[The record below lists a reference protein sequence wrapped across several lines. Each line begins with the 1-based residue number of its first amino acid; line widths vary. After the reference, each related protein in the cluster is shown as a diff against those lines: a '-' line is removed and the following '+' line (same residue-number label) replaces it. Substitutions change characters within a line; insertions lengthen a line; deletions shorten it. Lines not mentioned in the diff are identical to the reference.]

1 MKLKRNCMFSNAKV
15 NEVGGTPDWEHTL
28 GQSVPL
34 YLLKE
39 DGCSDI
45 INGLA
50 YNLRPLEGFNYG
62 SGGNNYDIQMV
73 SIFENISLKIF
84 DSQTN
89 SIEQHQLSN
98 PLIVILVRQS
108 EGEHNGRRLLKLG
121 RGFSYNTIQNS
132 AFYDEINILVPNPWF
147 GYKLEY
153 DNRNTGLLTFT
164 IIKAPISYPIETD
177 DTVRYTTRSARKTVW
192 EDLARQYSTQF
203 EIEHTETPNQQSP
216 YVSINSSTILLSIPR
231 NKIIYGAPGTG
242 KSYELRDQAR
252 AIGFNEDDTIRVTFH
267 PNYSY
272 QQFVGTYKPT
282 PIYRNVLQEG
292 AVLYGSDKTT
302 ELQNDHKKEPL
313 IDYSFVPGPLLN
325 LLVKALI
332 NTDKNYLLIIE
343 EINRASV
350 SAVFGDVFQLLDRKS
365 DGSSEYSITFNEE
378 AMSFLRANGIPFTE
392 IKLPNNFFMWAT
404 MNSADQGVMPL
415 DAAFKRRW
423 AFEYLP
429 LNEKQSK
436 VANSNIRFQGEDFNW
451 NNFRK
456 IINDKL
462 KDMGV
467 AEDKLI
473 GPFFMNSNELSDE
486 NSVKNKLLLYLR
498 DDVVR
503 HNPESLFKKKTYSD
517 IIEMYSKGEN
527 IFVNLEIKTESIPE
541 PQNIE

>member
-1 MKLKRNCMFSNAKV
+1 MADPIARWRNPYFETVRELIDLLPRIEMDSEIARLQI
-15 NEVGGTPDWEHTL
+15 NESFGSDFFRTAYQVACQL
-28 GQSVPL
+28 GL
-34 YLLKE
+34 YYERE
-39 DGCSDI
+39 DRFIPRFHHSPSADEV
-45 INGLA
+45 
-50 YNLRPLEGFNYG
+50 YNYLRKWIKQY
-62 SGGNNYDIQMV
+62 Y
-73 SIFENISLKIF
+73 
-84 DSQTN
+84 
-89 SIEQHQLSN
+89 
-98 PLIVILVRQS
+98 
-108 EGEHNGRRLLKLG
+108 
-121 RGFSYNTIQNS
+121 
-132 AFYDEINILVPNPWF
+132 VPNPYTRRGF
-147 GYKLEY
+147 EGLTSKSIHAAFCQLLIDRESSIPLEEAIIAVFAE
-153 DNRNTGLLTFT
+153 DIGNSDILRNTIATYSDVIYFNRENELSLKPGVKYSDL
-164 IIKAPISYPIETD
+164 ISYNIQVAVNDRNDKDEFFMAFNIEN
-177 DTVRYTTRSARKTVW
+177 
-192 EDLARQYSTQF
+192 LAPM
-203 EIEHTETPNQQSP
+203 IV
-216 YVSINSSTILLSIPR
+216 VSNIDVKIPR

-272 QQFVGTYKPT
+272 QQFVGSYKPT

-332 NTDKNYLLIIE
+332 NPDKNYLLIIE

-378 AMSFLRANGIPFTE
+378 AMSFLRANEIPFTE
-392 IKLPNNFFMWAT
+392 IKLPNNFFIWAT

-429 LNEKQSK
+429 LNEKQNK
-436 VANSNIRFQGEDFNW
+436 VADSNIRFQGEDFNW

-456 IINDKL
+456 LINDKL
-462 KDMGV
+462 KDLGV
-467 AEDKLI
+467 VEDKLI

-486 NSVKNKLLLYLR
+486 NTIKNKLLLYLR

-527 IFVNLEIKTESIPE
+527 IFVNLEIKTESVPE
-541 PQNIE
+541 PEDLEQDS